1 MEEWFLSR
9 VSWYRVNWE
18 ELVFVC
24 LIVGGILTWGM
35 IRRLL

>member
-1 MEEWFLSR
+1 MEEWLLSR

-18 ELVFVC
+18 ELVFV
-24 LIVGGILTWGM
+24 LILVGGILIWGT